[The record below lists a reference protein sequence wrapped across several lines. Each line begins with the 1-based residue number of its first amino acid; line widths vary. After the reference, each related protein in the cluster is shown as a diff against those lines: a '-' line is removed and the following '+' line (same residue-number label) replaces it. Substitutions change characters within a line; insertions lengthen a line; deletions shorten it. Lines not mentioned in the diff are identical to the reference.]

1 MATPSVHR
9 KQPLTEGIHG
19 EMDLLGARA
28 LQGAVLK
35 RGCACGVC
43 FLIGQFLFGRCHGSV
58 VGDYVINLCSSIEH
72 SQVDV

>member
-1 MATPSVHR
+1 MEKWISWERERYRVPF
-9 KQPLTEGIHG
+9 LN
-19 EMDLLGARA
+19 
-28 LQGAVLK
+28 GAVHVV
-35 RGCACGVC
+35 CA